1 MTAFVILH
9 YRAIDYTRKCVACIK
24 ALEGSKHIIIVDN
37 ASPDGSGAALKAEYK
52 GDKEVTVLLNK
63 ENSGFAKGNNF
74 GVRYSKCKLAPDY
87 TVVLNNDVEITQKDF
102 IARVD
107 QIYKDHPFDVL
118 GPDIVSVFS
127 GIHQSPKRM
136 QGYDL
141 ETVRKKMAYVKRSQ
155 NPILMLLSSGE
166 KNSPITWR
174 HVQRRRRAE
183 QHVDSTAAAE
193 GVVLHGSC
201 VIFSKRYIEEHPEP
215 FYCKTFMYFEMEIL
229 EWLCRHESKV
239 IRYDPSISV
248 QHYQYMSSRQ
258 EFRSVLKQSKF
269 VCKCLMESLK
279 AAEELML
286 MTEDQRL
293 QAQGSRE
300 RLALAEA

>member
-9 YRAIDYTRKCVACIK
+9 YRAVDYTRKCVECIK
-24 ALEGSKHIIIVDN
+24 SLEGVKHIIIVDN
-37 ASPDGSGAALKAEYK
+37 ASPDGSGAMLKAEYK

-63 ENSGFAKGNNF
+63 ENSGFARGNNF
-74 GVRYSKCKLAPDY
+74 GVRYGKCRLAPDF
-87 TVVLNNDVEITQKDF
+87 TVVLNNDVEVTQKDF
-102 IARVD
+102 ITRVN
-107 QIYKDHPFDVL
+107 QIYRNHPFDVL

-136 QGYDL
+136 KGFEL
-141 ETVRKKMAYVKRSQ
+141 ESVRRKMAYVKRSQ

-166 KNSPITWR
+166 KNSPALWR
-174 HVQRRRRAE
+174 QVQRYNRAK
-183 QHVDSTAAAE
+183 QNIDSSVVSE

-215 FYCKTFMYFEMEIL
+215 FYCRTFMYFEMEIL
-229 EWLCRHESKV
+229 EWLCRHEGKV

-248 QHYQYMSSRQ
+248 LHYQYMSSRQ
-258 EFRSVLKQSKF
+258 EFCSVLKQSQF
-269 VCKCLMESLK
+269 VCKCLLDSLK

-286 MTEDQRL
+286 MSEEQRA
-293 QAQGSRE
+293 QARGPHE
-300 RLALAEA
+300 NLALAEA

>member
-24 ALEGSKHIIIVDN
+24 TLEGSKHIIIVDN

-74 GVRYSKCKLAPDY
+74 GVRYGKCKLAPDY

-141 ETVRKKMAYVKRSQ
+141 EAVRKKMAYVKRSQ

-174 HVQRRRRAE
+174 HVQRRKRAE
-183 QHVDSTAAAE
+183 QHVDSSVAAE

-229 EWLCRHESKV
+229 EWLCRHEGKV
-239 IRYDPSISV
+239 TRYDPSISV

-300 RLALAEA
+300 SLALAEA

>member
-141 ETVRKKMAYVKRSQ
+141 EAVRKKMAYVKRSQ

-300 RLALAEA
+300 SLALAEA

>member
-9 YRAIDYTRKCVACIK
+9 YRAIYYTRKCVECIK
-24 ALEGSKHIIIVDN
+24 SLEGSKHIIIVDN
-37 ASPDGSGAALKAEYK
+37 ASPDGTGAALKAEYK

-63 ENSGFAKGNNF
+63 ENSGFARGNNY
-74 GVRYSKCKLAPDY
+74 GVRYGKCKLAPDY

-102 IARVD
+102 IARID
-107 QIYKDHPFDVL
+107 QIYREHPFDVL

-127 GIHQSPKRM
+127 GIHQSPKCM
-136 QGYDL
+136 KGFEL
-141 ETVRKKMAYVKRSQ
+141 ESVRRKMAYVKRSQ

-166 KNSPITWR
+166 KNSPTLWR
-174 HVQRRRRAE
+174 QVQRRKRAK
-183 QHVDSTAAAE
+183 QNIDSSMVSE

-229 EWLCRHESKV
+229 EWLCRHEGKV

-248 QHYQYMSSRQ
+248 LHYQYMSSRQ

-286 MTEDQRL
+286 MNEEQRT
-293 QAQGSRE
+293 QARGLHE
-300 RLALAEA
+300 NLALAEA